1 MRLLGSVL
9 AGWAGL
15 GLGAV
20 ESRSTMP
27 ATWSG
32 NCGEALDV
40 QAAEGMTGQ
49 HVWPRDLGTFEQ
61 RVQVR
66 GNVGT
71 VLRAVGCVAPATAG
85 AVIHAD
91 SGVAGHG
98 RRNPR
103 EVGGG
108 GAATRF

>member
-1 MRLLGSVL
+1 
-9 AGWAGL
+9 
-15 GLGAV
+15 
-20 ESRSTMP
+20 
-27 ATWSG
+27 
-32 NCGEALDV
+32 
-40 QAAEGMTGQ
+40 MTGQ
-49 HVWPRDLGTFEQ
+49 HVRPRDLGTFEQ

-71 VLRAVGCVAPATAG
+71 VLRAVRCVAPAATG

-98 RRNPR
+98 RRNPP